1 LLLTQQKEQPPFI
14 EALPEPTN
22 ILQWHFAVIAPP
34 DSPYEEGIY
43 WGQITFP
50 PEYPMAPPSIK
61 MMTPSGR
68 FVPNRSICFS
78 MSNYHPELWQ
88 PSWTVRSICIGFLS
102 FMQTDE
108 QTTGGMVST
117 DNEKRV
123 LARQSIAF
131 NAKEPKFCSLFPHL
145 VAGIPNPKP
154 VAPAASSSSSSSL
167 SSSSDTASTK
177 SESVPAAPAPA
188 AAIAVPV
195 AVADVA
201 PAPEPQL
208 APVPV
213 AATPPK
219 AAPLKKKA
227 PSEMSVKELKLALK
241 ELGVSSDDCVEKAD
255 MVAKLERSLL

>member
-1 LLLTQQKEQPPFI
+1 
-14 EALPEPTN
+14 
-22 ILQWHFAVIAPP
+22 
-34 DSPYEEGIY
+34 
-43 WGQITFP
+43 
-50 PEYPMAPPSIK
+50 MAPPSIK

>member
-1 LLLTQQKEQPPFI
+1 MLLTQQKEQPPFI